1 MRWSMWPVSVAMHIV
16 LLTAALLVPL
26 TADGDPPK
34 PAPMRALTIPSI
46 KTVPVPPEI
55 KLPASPQPSARF
67 LPNLI
72 APSVILPPH
81 DDPVQPAAPSV
92 VDSPLGAGTLDIGLL
107 GGGTAAGVPPLP
119 APPQPAPPAQKI
131 LRVGPGVREPR
142 RIAGGP
148 PEYPLIARNAR
159 VQGTVI
165 LEAVINERGATE
177 RIKVL
182 RSVPLLDGAAIAAVQ
197 NWRYTPT
204 LLNEV
209 PVSVLMTITINF
221 RLD

>member
-1 MRWSMWPVSVAMHIV
+1 MRWSMWPVSVAVHIA
-16 LLTAALLVPL
+16 LLTAALIVPL
-26 TADGDPPK
+26 TADGDPPT

-55 KLPASPQPSARF
+55 NLVVSPQHSARF

-81 DDPVQPAAPSV
+81 DEPVQPSAPSV
-92 VDSPLGAGTLDIGLL
+92 VDVPLGSGSLDIGAL
-107 GGGTAAGVPPLP
+107 GVGTATALP
-119 APPQPAPPAQKI
+119 APAPPSPDPPAQKI
-131 LRVGPGVREPR
+131 LRIGPGVREPR
-142 RIAGGP
+142 RIAGAP
-148 PEYPLIARNAR
+148 PEYPAIARNAR

-165 LEAVINERGATE
+165 LEAVINERGGIE
-177 RIKVL
+177 RVRVL
-182 RSVPLLDGAAIAAVQ
+182 RSVPLLDAAAITAVE

-204 LLNEV
+204 LLNGV

>member
-1 MRWSMWPVSVAMHIV
+1 MRWSMWPVSVAVHIV
-16 LLTAALLVPL
+16 LLTAALIVPL
-26 TADGDPPK
+26 TADGDPPT

-55 KLPASPQPSARF
+55 TLSVSPQHSARF
-67 LPNLI
+67 LPNVI
-72 APSVILPPH
+72 APSVILPPP
-81 DDPVQPAAPSV
+81 DEPVQPSAPSV
-92 VDSPLGAGTLDIGLL
+92 VDVPLGTGTLDIGTF
-107 GGGTAAGVPPLP
+107 GVGTATGLPPLP
-119 APPQPAPPAQKI
+119 APLPPDPPAQKI

-142 RIAGGP
+142 RIAGTP
-148 PEYPLIARNAR
+148 PEYPVIARNAR

-165 LEAVINERGATE
+165 LEAVINERGTIE
-177 RIKVL
+177 RIRVL
-182 RSVPLLDGAAIAAVQ
+182 RSVPLLDAAAITAVE

-204 LLNEV
+204 LLNGV

>member
-1 MRWSMWPVSVAMHIV
+1 MRWSMWPVSVAVHIV
-16 LLTAALLVPL
+16 LLTAALIVPL
-26 TADGDPPK
+26 TADGDPPT

-55 KLPASPQPSARF
+55 TLSVPPQHSGRF

-72 APSVILPPH
+72 APSVILPPP
-81 DDPVQPAAPSV
+81 DEPVQPSAPSV
-92 VDSPLGAGTLDIGLL
+92 VGVPLGTGPLDIGTL
-107 GGGTAAGVPPLP
+107 GVGTATGLPPVPVPLP
-119 APPQPAPPAQKI
+119 PDPPAQKI

-142 RIAGGP
+142 RIGGAP
-148 PEYPLIARNAR
+148 PEYPAIARNAR

-165 LEAVINERGATE
+165 LEAVINERGAIE
-177 RIKVL
+177 RIRVL
-182 RSVPLLDGAAIAAVQ
+182 RSVPLLDAAAITAVE

-204 LLNEV
+204 LLNGV